1 MESPETTPEYWEQ
14 RWKESQTGW
23 DIGYPSTP
31 IKEYF
36 EQVNNTDIKI
46 LIPGCG
52 NAWEGELLNS
62 MGFTQVYMIDI
73 APTAVEHI
81 KDRIPQLPEDRIILG
96 DFFEL
101 EEQFDIIVEQ
111 TFFCA
116 LNPEKRMDYAMKAH
130 ELLKPGGKLVGLLFD
145 CHFGNPHPPFGG
157 TKQEYLTYFEAMFDI
172 EVMDRAYNSIKP
184 RLGRELFVR
193 LRKP

>member
-1 MESPETTPEYWEQ
+1 VESPETTPEYWEQ

-36 EQVNNTDIKI
+36 EQVNNKDIKI

>member
-1 MESPETTPEYWEQ
+1 MQSPETTPEYWEQ

-36 EQVNNTDIKI
+36 EQVNNKDIKI

-62 MGFTQVYMIDI
+62 MGFTQVYMIDN
-73 APTAVEHI
+73 APTAVQHI

>member
-1 MESPETTPEYWEQ
+1 VESPETTPEYWEQ

-36 EQVNNTDIKI
+36 EQVNNKDIKI

-73 APTAVEHI
+73 APTAVQHI

>member
-36 EQVNNTDIKI
+36 EQVNNKDIKI

>member
-1 MESPETTPEYWEQ
+1 MQSPETTPEYWEQ

-36 EQVNNTDIKI
+36 EQVNNKDIKI

-81 KDRIPQLPEDRIILG
+81 KDRIPQLPENRIILG

-145 CHFGNPHPPFGG
+145 GHFGNPHPPFGG

>member
-1 MESPETTPEYWEQ
+1 VESPETTPEYWEQ

>member
-1 MESPETTPEYWEQ
+1 MQSPETTPEYWEQ

-36 EQVNNTDIKI
+36 EQVNNKDIKI

-73 APTAVEHI
+73 APTAVQHI